1 MSQPTD
7 LLSFE
12 AVQKTTLV
20 ESVMEQIIAQI
31 QRGQLVPGSKLPSE
45 RALMRALNVGRSTV
59 REALQGLAAANLI
72 ETRSGQGSRVKDVR
86 SLLVAP
92 ACGVSATT
100 LLERHT
106 RLQLLEMRKLVEEQ
120 VILWA
125 VERATESEIAE
136 LQDALSLYIGLGDA
150 GDWVGSFHNHFNFH
164 LAIAEASHNI
174 FAVRVVDSLV
184 ATMPPSLMNK
194 YTSLSPDV
202 WKEERQIHRDI
213 CDAVRTR
220 DAARGRAA
228 IAHHMEAERQQ
239 ILKGGTQNADQRA

>member
-1 MSQPTD
+1 MSKPTD
-7 LLSFE
+7 VLSFE

-31 QRGQLVPGSKLPSE
+31 QRGQLVSGSKLPSE
-45 RALMRALNVGRSTV
+45 RALMRALSVGRSTV

-72 ETRSGQGSRVKDVR
+72 ETHSGQGSRVKDVR
-86 SLLVAP
+86 ALVVAP
-92 ACGVSATT
+92 APGASATT

-106 RLQLLEMRKLVEEQ
+106 RLQLLEMRGLVEGQ

-125 VERATESEIAE
+125 VERATQAEIAE
-136 LQDALSLYIGLGDA
+136 LQAALSQYIGLGDA
-150 GDWVGSFHNHFNFH
+150 GDWGASFRNHLKFH
-164 LAIAEASHNI
+164 LALAEASHNI

-202 WKEERQIHRDI
+202 WRDERQIHQDIYEAVCNRDSAR
-213 CDAVRTR
+213 AV
-220 DAARGRAA
+220 AA
-228 IAHHMEAERQQ
+228 ITRHMQAERQQ
-239 ILKGGTQNADQRA
+239 ILQGGIEYANQ